1 MTTESAL
8 INVRPVIRIDG
19 EESSDLSQALV
30 SFVINIPLSG
40 MAHGEI
46 SVTNWIASG
55 ESGTPGY
62 GFQEVGFGKTMDILM
77 GENHDV
83 PIFSG
88 EITAVEERY
97 GDGAPQ
103 LIILVQDVLH
113 RLARQRN
120 NRVFEDQSPD
130 DIINTIT
137 GELGIT
143 ADVNVSTATATYH
156 QMNESDLA
164 FLSRLLDGYGI
175 ALRIVDGNL
184 RARPEEPDAEPV
196 ELRAY
201 NSATKIRLIADLNHQ
216 SVKIK
221 VNGFNPANN
230 EVVNEEADSL
240 ESPPQGITAKDVIDQ
255 LSWPGEDIVPQPFPQ
270 SQSEAE
276 SFAKTHFTRAAKRFI
291 SGDIRCAGDPTLRS
305 GREVNLAGVSGRLT
319 GTYQVVHCVHRFD
332 AGNGFET
339 QLKVN
344 RADGQ
349 A

>member
-1 MTTESAL
+1 MSETAL
-8 INVRPVIRIDG
+8 LNVRPVIRIDG
-19 EESSDLSQALV
+19 EDNSDLSQALV

-55 ESGTPGY
+55 ESGSLGY
-62 GFQEVGFGKTMDILM
+62 GFQEVGFGKTVDILM
-77 GENHDV
+77 GEDHDL

-103 LIILVQDVLH
+103 LIILVQDILH

-130 DIINTIT
+130 DIVNTIAA
-137 GELGIT
+137 ELGLT

-164 FLSRLLDGYGI
+164 FLSRLLDGFGI
-175 ALRIVDGNL
+175 ALRIDDGNL
-184 RARPEEPDAEPV
+184 RARPEEADAEPV

-201 NSATKIRLIADLNHQ
+201 NSATKVRLLADLNHQ
-216 SVKIK
+216 SKKVK

-230 EVVNEEADSL
+230 EAVNEEAESL
-240 ESPPQGITAKDVIDQ
+240 ESPPQGITAKDVIQQ
-255 LSWPGEDIVPQPFPQ
+255 LSWSGEDIVPQPFPQ

-276 SFAKTHFTRAAKRFI
+276 SFAKAHFTRLAKRFI
-291 SGDIRCAGDPTLRS
+291 SGDIFCAGDPLLKS
-305 GREVNLAGVSGRLT
+305 GREINLAGVSDRLT
-319 GTYQVVHCVHRFD
+319 GTYQIVHCVHRFD
-332 AGNGFET
+332 TGNGYET